1 MPICCWALYLCF
13 ISSVSEKTKECV
25 VPTVPPSYNVITAS
39 SIIIITFL
47 LAITLAAR
55 YLPRRVSSHCCKPQ
69 DSVEEGVKE
78 CMKPPV
84 SSKVTSET
92 SSV

>member
-1 MPICCWALYLCF
+1 MKMPICCWALYLCF

-55 YLPRRVSSHCCKPQ
+55 YLPRRGKYSSFFKKQSLTAYGVSMQTMHL
-69 DSVEEGVKE
+69 
-78 CMKPPV
+78 
-84 SSKVTSET
+84 
-92 SSV
+92 